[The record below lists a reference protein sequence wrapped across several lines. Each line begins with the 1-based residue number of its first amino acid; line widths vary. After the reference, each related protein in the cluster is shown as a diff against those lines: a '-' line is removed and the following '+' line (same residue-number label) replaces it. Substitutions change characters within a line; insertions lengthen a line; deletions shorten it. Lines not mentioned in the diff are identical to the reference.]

1 MPGAEKVV
9 TEVSKAFA
17 DILKRASTPATFGVV
32 YFGVVWRVLVSS
44 LGRSTGHLGSC

>member
-17 DILKRASTPATFGVV
+17 DILKRASTPARFGA
-32 YFGVVWRVLVSS
+32 SI
-44 LGRSTGHLGSC
+44 LGRLACSGVIFGAVYRSSWKL